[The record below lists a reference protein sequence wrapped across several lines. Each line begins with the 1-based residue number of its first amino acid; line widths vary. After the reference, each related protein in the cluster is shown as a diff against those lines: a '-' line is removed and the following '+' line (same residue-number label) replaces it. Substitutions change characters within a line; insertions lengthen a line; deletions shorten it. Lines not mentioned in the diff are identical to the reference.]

1 LHFSRR
7 RKKKVKFLVY
17 FVFSGFT
24 SDVPKYVD
32 TFRAETQADKS
43 PTANTGAEKRYGNL
57 QRKKDLILFGCQ
69 LETVFVIFLL
79 ICQECVGKEVIECL
93 QQFPVQIR
101 GKRAP
106 IKPDEVQPNESDTLK
121 LLPPPLLPHKIS
133 PDSPLPPL
141 VDSISSNL
149 EHLAS
154 DVAAAPAPV
163 GHTRVANN
171 LLDGSIQELD
181 LFALNE
187 LSISCSSSER
197 EPNNLMEN
205 TDDDPFSSLSL
216 TVQGRIIPCIPC
228 ENISPTGQQLPPPP
242 PN

>member
-1 LHFSRR
+1 M
-7 RKKKVKFLVY
+7 
-17 FVFSGFT
+17 
-24 SDVPKYVD
+24 
-32 TFRAETQADKS
+32 
-43 PTANTGAEKRYGNL
+43 
-57 QRKKDLILFGCQ
+57 
-69 LETVFVIFLL
+69 
-79 ICQECVGKEVIECL
+79 GKEVAECL

-133 PDSPLPPL
+133 SESPLPPL

-149 EHLAS
+149 EHLAP
-154 DVAAAPAPV
+154 DVAAAAPV
-163 GHTRVANN
+163 GHRLANN

-187 LSISCSSSER
+187 LSISCSSSG
-197 EPNNLMEN
+197 EPSNLMES

-228 ENISPTGQQLPPPP
+228 ENISPTGQQLPPS
-242 PN
+242 N

>member
-1 LHFSRR
+1 MNCNHFSFYIFKGLRLMYQNMSTLSEL
-7 RKKKVKFLVY
+7 KHKQ
-17 FVFSGFT
+17 T
-24 SDVPKYVD
+24 
-32 TFRAETQADKS
+32 
-43 PTANTGAEKRYGNL
+43 NL
-57 QRKKDLILFGCQ
+57 QQQILELKSDMEIFNVKCPSYFCCHHF
-69 LETVFVIFLL
+69 LRWLSFLLFFVI
-79 ICQECVGKEVIECL
+79 QECVGKEVVECL

-101 GKRAP
+101 CKRAP

>member
-1 LHFSRR
+1 MYQNMSTLSELKH
-7 RKKKVKFLVY
+7 KQ
-17 FVFSGFT
+17 T
-24 SDVPKYVD
+24 
-32 TFRAETQADKS
+32 
-43 PTANTGAEKRYGNL
+43 NL
-57 QRKKDLILFGCQ
+57 QQQILELKSDMEIFNVKCPSYFCCHHF
-69 LETVFVIFLL
+69 LRWLSFLLFFVI
-79 ICQECVGKEVIECL
+79 QECVGKEVVECL

-133 PDSPLPPL
+133 AESALPPL

-149 EHLAS
+149 EHLVP
-154 DVAAAPAPV
+154 DVAAAAPV
-163 GHTRVANN
+163 GRRVVVATDN

-181 LFALNE
+181 LLALNE
-187 LSISCSSSER
+187 LSISCSSSG
-197 EPNNLMEN
+197 EPNTLLLETT

-228 ENISPTGQQLPPPP
+228 ENISPTGQQLPPS
-242 PN
+242 N